1 LLTSVTQK
9 GDAKKAKEDG
19 FLAYLTKPIRK
30 GDLIQTVSLVLGM
43 KELGEENYPIVTT
56 HLEKEVNKS
65 FQPKILLVEDNLINQ
80 KVAVKTLQ
88 KKGYHCDVAL
98 NGEEAFKAWSEHGYD
113 LILMDCQMPVM
124 DGYEATR
131 KIRQA
136 EDGNRRTI
144 IMAMTAY
151 AMEGDK
157 DKCVSAGMDEY
168 FTKPIDFDQVADYIE
183 GICKNRHNTQI
194 NLLESFKIEFMK
206 KSRFNQEEADDIF
219 SDFIKIFLEHIE
231 SLEKAMC
238 SNDYEQIEKIA
249 HQIKGASGN
258 LRIDPIMQL
267 AEKLEIG
274 SKRREENLTS
284 ELIQKLSKY
293 KEIFQE

>member
-1 LLTSVTQK
+1 
-9 GDAKKAKEDG
+9 
-19 FLAYLTKPIRK
+19 
-30 GDLIQTVSLVLGM
+30 
-43 KELGEENYPIVTT
+43 
-56 HLEKEVNKS
+56 
-65 FQPKILLVEDNLINQ
+65 
-80 KVAVKTLQ
+80 
-88 KKGYHCDVAL
+88 
-98 NGEEAFKAWSEHGYD
+98 
-113 LILMDCQMPVM
+113 MPVM